1 MFSLFWKCQ
10 CWLFPQMFGGNCC
23 WLVQANVHFL
33 IWLIKIKESIWKPF
47 KGPSTFGV
55 FFVPVVYGKL
65 SPTWGIQSELR
76 SRKIGRSVQ
85 RICPRGKRLHIVVLL
100 HLLRSLL
107 IPLVQHWQHNL
118 WWQRKCWRWQHV
130 LCYSGTRSG
139 QNLAHRKKKCFLSN
153 LDVPKAFT
161 RSSHWNGHF

>member
-47 KGPSTFGV
+47 KEPSSFGV

-76 SRKIGRSVQ
+76 NHKNRKKSSENLSSRKKATHSSTSTSLKESLNTSSTTLATQPVMTAQVLEVAART
-85 RICPRGKRLHIVVLL
+85 VLL
-100 HLLRSLL
+100 WDMFCS
-107 IPLVQHWQHNL
+107 
-118 WWQRKCWRWQHV
+118 
-130 LCYSGTRSG
+130 
-139 QNLAHRKKKCFLSN
+139 
-153 LDVPKAFT
+153 AFST
-161 RSSHWNGHF
+161 QEKEMPFI

>member
-76 SRKIGRSVQ
+76 SHKNRKKCSENLSSRKKATHSSTSTSLKEFLNTSSTTLATQPVMTAQ
-85 RICPRGKRLHIVVLL
+85 VLEVAARTVLL
-100 HLLRSLL
+100 WDTFWSEFSTQEKEMPF
-107 IPLVQHWQHNL
+107 I
-118 WWQRKCWRWQHV
+118 
-130 LCYSGTRSG
+130 
-139 QNLAHRKKKCFLSN
+139 
-153 LDVPKAFT
+153 
-161 RSSHWNGHF
+161 